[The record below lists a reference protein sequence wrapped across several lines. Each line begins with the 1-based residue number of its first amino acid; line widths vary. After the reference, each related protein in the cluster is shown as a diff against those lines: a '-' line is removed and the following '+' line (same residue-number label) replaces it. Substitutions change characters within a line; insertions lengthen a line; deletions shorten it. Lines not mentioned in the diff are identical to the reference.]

1 MNIFDILGPVMIGPS
16 SSHTA
21 GAARIGYVARQLLGD
36 TPTQL
41 EMLLHGSFAATGEG
55 HGTDR
60 ALIGGVLG
68 LKPDDPRLPLSYQLA
83 AEQGLTV
90 SKGTVQLRDAH
101 PNSVRL
107 HLTGERGG
115 KITVEAASL
124 GGGRIRVTAID
135 GLKTNFQADYP
146 TLIVQHQDQ
155 PGQLKRLLDA
165 LAQENIN
172 VANLH
177 MVRAERGGLAVVVAE
192 CDQNL
197 DEQELSWIHALP
209 GVKKITY
216 LPLDAEGGVC

>member
-1 MNIFDILGPVMIGPS
+1 MNLFDILGPIMIGPS

-36 TPTQL
+36 TPVSM

-68 LKPDDPRLPLSYQLA
+68 LRPDDSRLPLSYQLA
-83 AEQGLTV
+83 AEQGLGI

-107 HLTGERGG
+107 HLQGLGGG
-115 KITVEAASL
+115 KLTVDAASL
-124 GGGRIRVTAID
+124 GGGRICVTAIN
-135 GLKTNFQADYP
+135 GIKTNFQADYP
-146 TLIVQHQDQ
+146 TLIVQQQDR
-155 PGQLKRLLDA
+155 PGQLALLMDT
-165 LAQENIN
+165 LASNSIN

-177 MVRAERGGLAVVVAE
+177 MVRAERGGMAVVVAE
-192 CDQNL
+192 CDQDL
-197 DEQELSWIHALP
+197 GAAALASVGKLP
-209 GVKKITY
+209 GVEKTTY
-216 LPLDAEGGVC
+216 LPLTAEGGVE

>member
-36 TPTQL
+36 TPIEM

-68 LKPDDPRLPLSYQLA
+68 LMPDDSRLPLSYQLA
-83 AEQGLTV
+83 AEQGLAV
-90 SKGTVQLRDAH
+90 RKGTVQLRDAH

-107 HLTGERGG
+107 RLQGANGAELTM
-115 KITVEAASL
+115 EAASL